1 MRFLLRLAISAAAL
15 AVATAALPGIELTTG
30 STTEKVLTLIAVAL
44 IFGVIN
50 AVLKPIIKTIGCL
63 FYLLTLGLVAL
74 VVNALLLWLVSVVA
88 GWLKLPFHITGFV
101 PAFLGALIISVVT
114 WLLSVLIPDREAR
127 PSPGNRDRPAARRPA
142 RSARGR
148 GPTADDV
155 HADHGHH
162 GRPVRFQH
170 LNPRAEQPPVGLGPR
185 RPRLDHRDPDRQFV
199 AGTDRPQPP
208 QLVDPGR
215 PRLAAAGRY

>member
-15 AVATAALPGIELTTG
+15 AVATAVLPGIELTTG
-30 STTEKVLTLIAVAL
+30 TTTEKVLNLIAVAL

-88 GWLKLPFHITGFV
+88 GWLSLPFHITGFV

-114 WLLSVLIPDREAR
+114 WLLSVLIPDGGKKVAR
-127 PSPGNRDRPAARRPA
+127 
-142 RSARGR
+142 
-148 GPTADDV
+148 
-155 HADHGHH
+155 
-162 GRPVRFQH
+162 
-170 LNPRAEQPPVGLGPR
+170 
-185 RPRLDHRDPDRQFV
+185 
-199 AGTDRPQPP
+199 
-208 QLVDPGR
+208 
-215 PRLAAAGRY
+215 